1 MARRN
6 GTSLSVLPVKG
17 TMATGLEGSGASAPR
32 GAGLSIPTF
41 AKRPQRDYQG
51 SSYPSGGKAFPCNAK
66 AFSKCVNC

>member
-1 MARRN
+1 
-6 GTSLSVLPVKG
+6 
-17 TMATGLEGSGASAPR
+17 MATGLEGSGASAPR